1 MAQSVNITFTF
12 TVKSPLTVTNPS
24 PPDATLGQP
33 YCHQF
38 AVTGGV
44 VPYAF
49 AATGLPPG
57 MALTPTGLLAGTPS
71 TAGSFSVSIT
81 VTDSAP

>member
-12 TVKSPLTVTNPS
+12 TVKSPMTVTNPS

-33 YCHQF
+33 YSHQF

-44 VPYAF
+44 APYAF

-57 MALTPTGLLAGTPS
+57 MALTSTGELWGTP
-71 TAGSFSVSIT
+71 TAGGSYNVSIT
-81 VTDSAP
+81 VTDSTP

>member
-12 TVKSPLTVTNPS
+12 VVKSPMTVTNPS

-33 YCHQF
+33 YSHQF

-44 VPYAF
+44 APYAF
-49 AATGLPPG
+49 SAAGLPPG
-57 MALTPTGLLAGTPS
+57 LALSPAGLLAGTPS
-71 TAGSFSVSIT
+71 AAGSFSASIT